1 MCVLFITWFV
11 KEASLNE
18 TKTCDKPNQKS
29 RYLCTVLD
37 FAWVCEWGSHTH
49 TRTHIAKVLYT
60 HAYISRRSVGYSPT
74 IDLSAIGSC
83 QGRDIELDRRVGA
96 FQAVRLVQLL
106 HNVPHFPIAF
116 EIGYRVHLVLRDKH
130 WHWHFGISNFFLI
143 RRLKRIYFA
152 FRGIIKFPKINVFF
166 FFTTKEL
173 VWKILNFRNA
183 DKSLKCNFLY

>member
-1 MCVLFITWFV
+1 VINQIKNRGTCALCSILLECVSG
-11 KEASLNE
+11 A
-18 TKTCDKPNQKS
+18 
-29 RYLCTVLD
+29 
-37 FAWVCEWGSHTH
+37 HTH
-49 TRTHIAKVLYT
+49 TPAHTLAKVLYT

-130 WHWHFGISNFFLI
+130 
-143 RRLKRIYFA
+143 
-152 FRGIIKFPKINVFF
+152 
-166 FFTTKEL
+166 
-173 VWKILNFRNA
+173 
-183 DKSLKCNFLY
+183 